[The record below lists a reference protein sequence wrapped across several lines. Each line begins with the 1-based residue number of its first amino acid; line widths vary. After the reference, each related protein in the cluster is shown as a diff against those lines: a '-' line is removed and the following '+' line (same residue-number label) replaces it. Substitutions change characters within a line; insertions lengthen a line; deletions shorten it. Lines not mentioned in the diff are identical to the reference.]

1 VGRKDRARIRGWA
14 EALIAEHG
22 PDVAAL
28 VGVDPPLP
36 RVSVDV
42 LPGQGPPGQT
52 SGLRIILNERWFLE
66 HPDDAGC
73 VIHELSH
80 AYMRAPRY
88 DHTTSWLIEGLADYI
103 RDALHMEMEWTK
115 PHFEVGQATSGYQTT
130 ADFLFWLD
138 HVRPGSSKELSLQLM
153 AGTYGPTSFQTI
165 TGRSLD
171 ELQATYEADRRSR
184 GGPAS
189 F

>member
-14 EALIAEHG
+14 ESLIAEHG
-22 PDVAAL
+22 AGVASL
-28 VGVDPPLP
+28 VGVEPPLP
-36 RVSVDV
+36 PVTVEV
-42 LPGQGPPGQT
+42 LAGDGPPGQT
-52 SGLRIILNERWFLE
+52 SGLRITLSERWFLE

-73 VIHELSH
+73 VIHELAH

-88 DHTTSWLIEGLADYI
+88 DNTTSWLIEGLADFV

-130 ADFLFWLD
+130 ADFLIWLD
-138 HVRPGSSKELSLQLM
+138 HLQAGSSRELSLQLI

-165 TGRSLD
+165 TRRSLD
-171 ELQATYEADRRSR
+171 ALVASYEADRR
-184 GGPAS
+184 
-189 F
+189 

>member
-1 VGRKDRARIRGWA
+1 MGRKDRARIRGWA
-14 EALIAEHG
+14 ESLIAEHG
-22 PDVAAL
+22 ADVASL
-28 VGVDPPLP
+28 VGVEPPLP
-36 RVSVDV
+36 RVTVEV

-52 SGLRIILNERWFLE
+52 SGLRIILSERWFLE

-73 VIHELSH
+73 VIHELAH

-88 DHTTSWLIEGLADYI
+88 DHTTSWLIEGLADFV
-103 RDALHMEMEWTK
+103 RDSLGLEAAWTK
-115 PHFEVGQATSGYQTT
+115 AHFEVGQATAGYQTT

-138 HVRPGSSKELSLQLM
+138 HLQPGSSKELSLQLI

-171 ELQATYEADRRSR
+171 DLVASYEADRRSR

-189 F
+189 L